1 MRWAYNSWIDKNQLV
16 ESRSYRFHAGDSFLV
31 YPGGSSIRMERLV
44 EGIQDFEKIQILRKE
59 AKGNKLNKLNAV
71 IEEFAILPVGP
82 EVDIEAMMKRGKA
95 ALRAAE

>member
-1 MRWAYNSWIDKNQLV
+1 MVD
-16 ESRSYRFHAGDSFLV
+16 SRFRSFPAGDCFMV

-59 AKGNKLNKLNAV
+59 IKGSKLDKLNAV
-71 IEEFAILPVGP
+71 ISEFAILPVGP
-82 EVDIEAMMKRGKA
+82 EVDIEGMMKKGKA